1 MKASTSQALKSPTST
16 DMINAGSINEIKP
29 GKMKRIDA
37 PGGKRILVCNVD
49 GEFYAVDD
57 MCTHE
62 DASLYLGCL
71 KGEEVQCS
79 LHGGMFNVKTGA
91 ATVEPAELP
100 LKTHVVTLR
109 DDHIYIDISS

>member
-1 MKASTSQALKSPTST
+1 MIDAGSTS
-16 DMINAGSINEIKP
+16 EIKP
-29 GKMKRIDA
+29 GKMKRVDT
-37 PGGKRILVCNVD
+37 PDSKRVLVCNVD

-71 KGEEVQCS
+71 KGDQVQCS

-91 ATVEPAELP
+91 ATVDPAEIALN
-100 LKTHVVTLR
+100 TYAVS
-109 DDHIYIDISS
+109 ISGGRILVDYPEV

>member
-1 MKASTSQALKSPTST
+1 
-16 DMINAGSINEIKP
+16 MINAGSINEIKP
-29 GKMKRIDA
+29 GKMKRVDT
-37 PGGKRILVCNVD
+37 PDGKRLLVCNVND
-49 GEFYAVDD
+49 EFYAVDD

-71 KGEEVQCS
+71 KGDEVQCS

-100 LKTHVVTLR
+100 LKTYVVTLR
-109 DDHIYIDISS
+109 DNQIQIDYPQS

>member
-1 MKASTSQALKSPTST
+1 
-16 DMINAGSINEIKP
+16 MINAGSINEIKP
-29 GKMKRIDA
+29 GKMKRIDC
-37 PGGKRILVCNVD
+37 PDGKRILVCNVD
-49 GEFYAVDD
+49 GEFHAVDD

-79 LHGGMFNVKTGA
+79 LHGGMFNVKTGS

-100 LKTHVVTLR
+100 LQTYVVTLQ
-109 DDHIYIDISS
+109 DDMIQVDYPQGQG

>member
-1 MKASTSQALKSPTST
+1 
-16 DMINAGSINEIKP
+16 MIDAGTPGDIKP
-29 GKMKRIDA
+29 GKMKRVDA
-37 PGGKRILVCNVD
+37 PDGKRVLVCNVE

-71 KGEEVQCS
+71 KGDQVQCS

-91 ATVEPAELP
+91 ATVDPAEIALNTYP
-100 LKTHVVTLR
+100 VSITGQRILV
-109 DDHIYIDISS
+109 DYPGS